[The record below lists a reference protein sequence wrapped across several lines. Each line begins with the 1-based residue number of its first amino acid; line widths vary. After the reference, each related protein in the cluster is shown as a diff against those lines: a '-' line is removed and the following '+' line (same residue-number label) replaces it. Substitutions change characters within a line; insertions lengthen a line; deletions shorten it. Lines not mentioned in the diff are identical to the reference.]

1 MPTLLA
7 LDASTEAC
15 SCAVLHN
22 AEVVEHY
29 EMVPRQHTRLI
40 LPMIDRLMATCGVR
54 FADLDA
60 IAFGKGPGSFTGLR
74 IAAGVAQGLAFA
86 ADLPVLPVSTLAA
99 VALQSAADDDTLVLS
114 CLDARIDEIYWG
126 WYHVKNGAPALLGE
140 ERLSRPEAVPAELP
154 FRHGQVQIAG
164 NGLLYR
170 ERLSPSLLADIA
182 VCKPELLP
190 RSSAIVRIAA
200 KLWQDGSTI
209 APESVNPVYLR
220 DKVTH
225 S

>member
-7 LDASTEAC
+7 LDTSTEAC
-15 SCAVLHN
+15 SCALLHN
-22 AEVVEHY
+22 AEVVERY
-29 EMVPRQHTRLI
+29 EMVPRQHTRLM
-40 LPMIDRLMATCGVR
+40 LPMIDSMMASSGLR

-60 IAFGKGPGSFTGLR
+60 IAFGMGPGSFTGLR
-74 IAAGVAQGLAFA
+74 IAAGITQGLAFA

-99 VALQSAADDDTLVLS
+99 VALQAAAEDDTLVLS

-126 WYHVKNGAPALLGE
+126 WYHVRSGMPTLLGE
-140 ERLSRPEAVPAELP
+140 ERLCQPEAIPAELP
-154 FRHGQVQIAG
+154 RRHTHLQIAG

-170 ERLSPSLLADIA
+170 ERLPASLLANID
-182 VCKPELLP
+182 VCKPDLLP

-200 KLWQDGSTI
+200 QLWHDGRAI
-209 APESVNPVYLR
+209 APELVNPVYLR

-225 S
+225 A